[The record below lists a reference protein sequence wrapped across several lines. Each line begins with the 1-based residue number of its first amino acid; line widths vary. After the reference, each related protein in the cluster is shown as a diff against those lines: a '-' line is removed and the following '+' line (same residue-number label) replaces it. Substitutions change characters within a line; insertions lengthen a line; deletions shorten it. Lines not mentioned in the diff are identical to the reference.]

1 MLKDYQG
8 TLKDLD
14 KVDVFNPN
22 NAFIL
27 HNRGNVK
34 TMLDDYEKA
43 LEDFDKANVLDPNNA
58 FILQSHGI
66 IKKL

>member
-27 HNRGNVK
+27 HSHANVK
-34 TMLDDYEKA
+34 TMFNDYQRS
-43 LEDFDKANVLDPNNA
+43 FGGP
-58 FILQSHGI
+58 
-66 IKKL
+66 